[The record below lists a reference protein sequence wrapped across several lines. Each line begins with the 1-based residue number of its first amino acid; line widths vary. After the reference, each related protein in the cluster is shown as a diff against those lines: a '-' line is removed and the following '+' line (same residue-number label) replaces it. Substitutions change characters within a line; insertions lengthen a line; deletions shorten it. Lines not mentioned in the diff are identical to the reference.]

1 MDLLDNNGTGLSYE
15 VEGRDDCPA
24 VLLLHGLSS
33 SLETWRETVD
43 RLKDT
48 YQVWTLD
55 FRGHGD
61 SDRVPGG
68 YVIDGFASDAETI
81 LEMIAR
87 PTAIVGHSLGGA
99 TAAFLAG
106 RSHPLVTGVFLEDP
120 PMFITDP
127 GVWKTAVFAEV
138 FAQAQSVAKE
148 MQERGA
154 TQTEY
159 ETVAANAPAPGG
171 GVAADKIHPAQVLA
185 VARSMMRLDPAVWDS
200 SLDETLLA
208 NMDPRRPISC
218 PVTVVR
224 ADPNLGPAFM
234 PGDDEKLRSATPH
247 AEVLL
252 YEGVGHRI
260 HSDKVLSARF
270 LDDVEQFLGLL

>member
-1 MDLLDNNGTGLSYE
+1 MPDLDNNGIRLHYE
-15 VEGRDDCPA
+15 VAGRGDDPA

-43 RLKDT
+43 RLIAT

-61 SDRVPGG
+61 SDRAPGS
-68 YVIDGFASDAETI
+68 YLIDGFASDAEALLETI
-81 LEMIAR
+81 GR

-106 RSHPLVTGVFLEDP
+106 RSHRLVTGVFLEDP

-127 GVWKTAVFAEV
+127 GVWETAIFAEV
-138 FAQAQSVAKE
+138 FAQAQSVATE

-154 TQTEY
+154 TQLEY

-185 VARSMMRLDPAVWDS
+185 VARAMMCLDPGVWDT

-208 NMDPRRPISC
+208 NMDPRRPIGC
-218 PVTVVR
+218 PVTVLR
-224 ADPNLGPAFM
+224 ADPSLGPAFM
-234 PGDDEKLRSATPH
+234 PGDDEKLLAATPH
-247 AEVLL
+247 ANVVL

-260 HSDKVLSARF
+260 HADKVLSDRF
-270 LDDVEQFLGLL
+270 HDDLELFLGQV